1 MCHCSTV
8 VELSTHNRKIEG
20 LNPATVTGRE
30 REREAKISLVI
41 PIKAF
46 PAFSW
51 WSCDFSSTGH
61 FY

>member
-1 MCHCSTV
+1 M
-8 VELSTHNRKIEG
+8 IEG
-20 LNPATVTGRE
+20 LNPATVTGI
-30 REREAKISLVI
+30 EREAKISLVI

-51 WSCDFSSTGH
+51 WSYVFSSTGH